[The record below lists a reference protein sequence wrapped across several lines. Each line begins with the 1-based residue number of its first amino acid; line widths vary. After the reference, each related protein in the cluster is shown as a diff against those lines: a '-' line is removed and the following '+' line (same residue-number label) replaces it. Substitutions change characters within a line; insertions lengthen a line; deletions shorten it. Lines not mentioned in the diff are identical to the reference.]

1 MQVYNI
7 PIDADK
13 KENTR
18 HGDISLPMAIYETD
32 PKKNI
37 LGFVNWHWHEELQF
51 MRVLKGSVKVR
62 LNTTEFLLNTGDGA
76 FELAALGLEL
86 LDLVL
91 FVGLERAHAGQKLR
105 HAQSSAGHLGG
116 EVGLAQPV
124 RVAQGCQPL
133 AERRR
138 FSIRWTSSSHARSI
152 RVILGNPLLWKKC
165 LHGVGQYS
173 YHLSP

>member
-76 FELAALGLEL
+76 FINTGVLHTIKSASGTECLYLCLDVNPALIGGFSGSL
-86 LDLVL
+86 L
-91 FVGLERAHAGQKLR
+91 
-105 HAQSSAGHLGG
+105 
-116 EVGLAQPV
+116 
-124 RVAQGCQPL
+124 
-133 AERRR
+133 
-138 FSIRWTSSSHARSI
+138 
-152 RVILGNPLLWKKC
+152 
-165 LHGVGQYS
+165 
-173 YHLSP
+173 